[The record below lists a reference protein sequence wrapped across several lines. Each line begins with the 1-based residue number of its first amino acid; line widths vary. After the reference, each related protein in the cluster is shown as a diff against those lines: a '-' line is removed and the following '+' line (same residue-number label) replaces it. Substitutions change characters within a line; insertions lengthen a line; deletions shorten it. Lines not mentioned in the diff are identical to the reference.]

1 MVSTNLQVWDDNP
14 SLYDLLGFDAVVTP
28 IVQAINTPDVDPLTI
43 GVHSP
48 WGGGKSTVLNL
59 LEARLGDNCVVIR
72 TDPWQ
77 YDDHDDVRGD
87 LIVEVLD
94 QVGAKFDTDGTIK
107 GRLEDLRTRI
117 SWGRVGLALGKGAL
131 LMQWN
136 PKDILEAF
144 TPRGRGDDKSMAGF
158 KASFAT
164 LIAGLPNIDRVV
176 VLVDDLDRCLPP
188 AVMATLE
195 SIKLFLAVPKMTFVI
210 AADQDMVRDSIAAGL
225 NDSNRR
231 SVFASRYLEKI
242 IQLPVSLPRVP
253 ATDAA
258 AYIALLMMA
267 TRGVNRA
274 QLEELASHCATRR
287 AAGELPL
294 LDGLASEAELK
305 PTTQELALAAQ
316 LAQGLSADKVANPRQ
331 VKRFLNAY
339 GVRASAA
346 AARGAKLDPAVLI
359 KMLLLEDQFS
369 TSFEH
374 LAQTP
379 RGERAALLKQWEAWG
394 RGEYA
399 DTPAA
404 TEMPADPE
412 KPSAPAKKAAAKKA
426 KAELVAKPEG
436 VDADSKH
443 WAGSGPRLAEVSLG
457 AYIDLAASLTNIAS
471 AAFANDALLHLV
483 DQLLG
488 QNTTVREGAL
498 KTLLDLDAGE
508 QVRAMEIALQ
518 EVQLLQ
524 DVTDVLETLIRWANA
539 NEAVAPTA
547 VKGLAGSLADR
558 HTPGS
563 CVEMGDS
570 KYRSEFEPVLARLA
584 REDNSNTL
592 VRNAARMVLED

>member
-1 MVSTNLQVWDDNP
+1 VVSSDLQVWDDNP

-28 IVQAINTPDVDPLTI
+28 IAQAINTPDVDPLTI

-59 LEARLGDNCVVIR
+59 LEACLGDNCVVIR

-87 LIVEVLD
+87 LITEVLD
-94 QVGAKFDTDGTIK
+94 QVGTKFDKDGTVK
-107 GRLEDLRTRI
+107 GRLDDLRTRI

-136 PKDILEAF
+136 PKEILEAF

-158 KASFAT
+158 KASFET
-164 LIAGLPNIDRVV
+164 LIAGLPNVDRVV

-267 TRGVNRA
+267 TRGVKQA
-274 QLEELASHCATRR
+274 QLEELASHCAIRR
-287 AAGELPL
+287 AAGEFPL
-294 LDGLASEAELK
+294 LDGLAAEAAAK

-316 LAQGLSADKVANPRQ
+316 LAQGLSAERVANPRQ
-331 VKRFLNAY
+331 IKRFLNAY
-339 GVRASAA
+339 GVRAAAA
-346 AARGAKLDPAVLI
+346 AARGATLEPAVLI

-379 RGERAALLKQWEAWG
+379 RSDRAALLKQWEAWG
-394 RGEYA
+394 RGEFA
-399 DTPAA
+399 DIQPAKEEPDETTRA
-404 TEMPADPE
+404 
-412 KPSAPAKKAAAKKA
+412 SAPAKKAAAKKA
-426 KAELVAKPEG
+426 KAELIPKPEG
-436 VDADSKH
+436 VEVDSKH
-443 WAGSGPRLAEVSLG
+443 WAGSGPRLAEVPLG

-471 AAFANDALLHLV
+471 AAFANEALLNLV

-488 QNTTVREGAL
+488 QNATVREGAL
-498 KTLLDLDAGE
+498 KTLVDLDDAD

-524 DVTDVLETLIRWANA
+524 DITDVLETLIRWTNA
-539 NEAVAPTA
+539 SEAVAPIA
-547 VKGLAGSLADR
+547 VKGLTGSLADR

-570 KYRSEFEPVLARLA
+570 RYRSEFEPILTRLA
-584 REDNSNTL
+584 RDDNPDKL
-592 VRNAARMVLED
+592 VRNAAQMVLED